1 MQHPEV
7 TVGLQFEM
15 KVNRF
20 KNSDGQEQIVQ
31 EVQVNTIVPGGAAD
45 KVSVTQHLKSVESS

>member
-1 MQHPEV
+1 M

-45 KVSVTQHLKSVESS
+45 KVSVT